1 MQVCGRSAAHPLTAR
16 ALLVSTTSPGEA
28 TDGYPGSTGMG
39 VRMVGDVGWDG
50 GWEDAVDEGEGLEDL
65 MLGPVPPY
73 DLPSSY
79 VPASRWGSRHEIA
92 RRPFADP
99 IDLVE
104 QGEVPKGQR
113 LRPTPAKGRR
123 AAAKAPKPG
132 RVEPTSPISSR
143 AAPSPRSAKPVSPA
157 DGGPLSAKRQ
167 ALVQR
172 CASELRCTEASIRKA
187 VFSGG
192 EPIWVHTDLSE
203 DFVRLA
209 RSTYSRMASEAK
221 RGPKPS
227 ASPAAKRVRML
238 GPSSVVSTGREIVST
253 GREVV
258 SRSRPK
264 KSKGG
269 GRKADRAA
277 TNPAVICAASQQAV
291 RIDGICGC
299 S

>member
-1 MQVCGRSAAHPLTAR
+1 
-16 ALLVSTTSPGEA
+16 
-28 TDGYPGSTGMG
+28 
-39 VRMVGDVGWDG
+39 MVGDVGWDG

-79 VPASRWGSRHEIA
+79 VPASRWGSRHEIT

-113 LRPTPAKGRR
+113 LSPTPAKGRR
-123 AAAKAPKPG
+123 AAAKVPKPG
-132 RVEPTSPISSR
+132 RVEPTSSISSR
-143 AAPSPRSAKPVSPA
+143 AAPSLRSAKPLSPA
-157 DGGPLSAKRQ
+157 NGGPLSAKRQ

-221 RGPKPS
+221 RGLRGCAGRS
-227 ASPAAKRVRML
+227 AGWV
-238 GPSSVVSTGREIVST
+238 
-253 GREVV
+253 
-258 SRSRPK
+258 
-264 KSKGG
+264 
-269 GRKADRAA
+269 
-277 TNPAVICAASQQAV
+277 PAVSPVDEFRGEDEHESERELGFAMGGLTVGVAA
-291 RIDGICGC
+291 
-299 S
+299 